1 MAVAT
6 DFDTELARL
15 RACLAVVER
24 HAATH
29 EERMKVLAM
38 KRALD
43 GSAEGGT
50 SETHGAGD
58 DFVGTLC
65 HDLKDPLAAITM
77 GAALLKK
84 QLPEDRSLLALA
96 NATRRLDRIIQNAR
110 DLDVLRKGAF
120 APQVRSIPISSL
132 LVPNIERARAAVNAR
147 KITIAFEPLEVR
159 VLGDP
164 HATAR
169 AFDELLDNAVGFSPE
184 NATVR
189 VRVVDD
195 DGVRVQ
201 IDDDGPGIDAEHL
214 PHVFDEVKNRAHKP
228 RRGVGRGLPLAR
240 AYAQSQ
246 DGDVEISV
254 REGGGTRAVLVLCSG
269 S

>member
-24 HAATH
+24 HAATR
-29 EERMKVLAM
+29 EERMKVLAL

-43 GSAEGGT
+43 
-50 SETHGAGD
+50 GD

-84 QLPEDRSLLALA
+84 QLPEDRRLQALTS
-96 NATRRLDRIIQNAR
+96 ATRRLDRVIQNAR
-110 DLDVLRKGAF
+110 DLDMLRKGAF
-120 APQVRSIPISSL
+120 APQLRAIPISSL
-132 LVPNIERARAAVNAR
+132 LVPHVERAREATKAR
-147 KITIAFEPLEVR
+147 KITIAFEPVEKLA
-159 VLGDP
+159 LGDP
-164 HATAR
+164 HATSR
-169 AFDELLDNAVGFSPE
+169 AFEELLDNAIGFSSE

-189 VRVVDD
+189 VRVVAE
-195 DGVRVQ
+195 DGVRIE

-228 RRGVGRGLPLAR
+228 RRGAGRGLPLAR
-240 AYAQSQ
+240 AYAQAQS
-246 DGDVEISV
+246 GDVEISV
-254 REGGGTRAVLVLCSG
+254 RDGSGCRAILVLRSG